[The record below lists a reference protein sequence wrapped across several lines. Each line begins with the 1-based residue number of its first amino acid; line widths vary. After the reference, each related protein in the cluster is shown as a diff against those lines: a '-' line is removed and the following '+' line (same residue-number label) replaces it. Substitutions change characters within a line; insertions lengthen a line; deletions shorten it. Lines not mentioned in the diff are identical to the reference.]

1 MCLLNPVLI
10 PPGTSAPEGVTRQP
24 HTETQ
29 PLPDPERQGK
39 EQKRVP
45 LLTCINS
52 CCCTY
57 PSVTPSW
64 IRARKPV
71 IWTRWSPGVWS
82 CKASNKPNP
91 QVWPKVR
98 PWQLQTL
105 SQHCHDISAPSIN
118 ILPLT
123 STSLGKDKNSYLLI
137 STDFALSEVLAT
149 RCWCDPTLSLFFW
162 TIMLIPC

>member
-10 PPGTSAPEGVTRQP
+10 PPGTSAPERVTRQP
-24 HTETQ
+24 HNETQ
-29 PLPDPERQGK
+29 PLPDSERQGK
-39 EQKRVP
+39 EQKRVSLP
-45 LLTCINS
+45 TCINS

-82 CKASNKPNP
+82 CKVSNKPNP

-98 PWQLQTL
+98 PWQLQAL
-105 SQHCHDISAPSIN
+105 SWHCHDISAPSIN
-118 ILPLT
+118 ILPVT

-137 STDFALSEVLAT
+137 SPDFALAT
-149 RCWCDPTLSLFFW
+149 YAMQGPLRQSQIQTVY
-162 TIMLIPC
+162 IH

>member
-1 MCLLNPVLI
+1 MPLRESLDSHTPRPSLCLILN
-10 PPGTSAPEGVTRQP
+10 GKAKSRSESA
-24 HTETQ
+24 
-29 PLPDPERQGK
+29 
-39 EQKRVP
+39 VP

-82 CKASNKPNP
+82 CKVSNKPNP

-98 PWQLQTL
+98 PWQLQAL
-105 SQHCHDISAPSIN
+105 SWHCHDISAPSIN
-118 ILPLT
+118 ILPVT

-137 STDFALSEVLAT
+137 SPDFALAT
-149 RCWCDPTLSLFFW
+149 YAMQGPLRQSQIQTVY
-162 TIMLIPC
+162 IH